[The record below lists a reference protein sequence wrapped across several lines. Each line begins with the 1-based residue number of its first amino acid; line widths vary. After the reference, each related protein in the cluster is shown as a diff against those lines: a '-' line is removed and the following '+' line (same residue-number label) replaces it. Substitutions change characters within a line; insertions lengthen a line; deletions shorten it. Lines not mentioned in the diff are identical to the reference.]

1 MDDAQPS
8 RRFLVRGVCL
18 FMAFIF
24 EAAATV
30 PVLQSP
36 PQAAVNAAIA
46 TSLISYG
53 RNYSGAYTNG
63 SFYGGASI
71 ALAVASYAGNYSSD
85 ARLLTQI
92 RHSIIGS
99 NAICANG
106 GYPSQHELHA
116 TGMFAIAR
124 RTPRIWNNLN
134 ATERAKI
141 DLLMRAS
148 LIANAFTTSDNN
160 PFVLANTGQ
169 RTLDGDGNVNRGWN
183 PNYREGMIGSVL
195 VGMSYFGGPAAA
207 DSILLNYNHSAFVA
221 ELLANG
227 LSNTHTV
234 FNWKTANPTSAA
246 PTGAQIESAVRNYRF
261 FTNPITNYMALYNSL
276 VTDTYGK
283 NVNAGLN
290 NGAGVGTQGGGKIL
304 SGASTLP
311 NLGVLGMLKEFESGD
326 GGANG
331 EGGPRSSALYA
342 YEGYRPHQTNQL
354 VLIVSGHWQRGSGS
368 ANAAVARMK
377 VGNTDLD
384 YKLQMGYLDY
394 FKGATRSI
402 TGLEFPL
409 FDVPTNAKFK
419 DAFGYAY
426 VWPLWKDVLLPYHD
440 GTSSVVPLPPTQD
453 SDGDGTPDFVEYRL
467 GLNPNSGTSWFF
479 LKRFGNTLVWPSAV
493 DGTFT
498 IQRSGNLSSW
508 QNIATVTG
516 AAAATAYTDPSPPP
530 GQAFYRVGLNP

>member
-1 MDDAQPS
+1 
-8 RRFLVRGVCL
+8 
-18 FMAFIF
+18 MACIV
-24 EAAATV
+24 EAAAAV

-36 PQAAVNAAIA
+36 PQAAVNSAIA
-46 TSLISYG
+46 ASLISYG
-53 RNYSGAYTNG
+53 RNYSGGAYTNG
-63 SFYGGASI
+63 SSHGGASI

-85 ARLLTQI
+85 VRLLTQI

-134 ATERAKI
+134 NTERAKI
-141 DLLMRAS
+141 DLLMKAS

-160 PFVLANTGQ
+160 PFVLADTGQ
-169 RTLDGDGNVNRGWN
+169 QTLDGDGNVNRGWN

-195 VGMSYFGGPAAA
+195 VGMCYFGGPAAA
-207 DSILLNYNHSAFVA
+207 DSILKNYNHSSFVS
-221 ELLANG
+221 ELFANG

-234 FNWKTANPTSAA
+234 FNWKTANPTSTA
-246 PTGAQIESAVRNYRF
+246 PTAPQIEFAVRNYRF
-261 FTNPITNYMALYNSL
+261 FGNAITNHMALYNSL
-276 VTDTYGK
+276 LTDTYGK

-290 NGAGVGTQGGGKIL
+290 NGAGVGTEGGGRIL
-304 SGASTLP
+304 SGASNLP
-311 NLGVLGMLKEFESGD
+311 NPGALGMLKEFDSGD
-326 GGANG
+326 GGVNG
-331 EGGPRSSALYA
+331 EGGPRSAALYA

-377 VGNTDLD
+377 VGNADLD
-384 YKLQMGYLDY
+384 YKLQMGYRDY

-402 TGLEFPL
+402 TGLEFPM

-440 GTSSVVPLPPTQD
+440 GNSSVVPLPPTQD
-453 SDGDGTPDFVEYRL
+453 TDGDGTPDFVEYRL

-493 DGTFT
+493 DETFT
-498 IQRSGNLSSW
+498 IQRSGDLGTW

-530 GQAFYRVGLNP
+530 GQAFYRVALNP

>member
-1 MDDAQPS
+1 MS
-8 RRFLVRGVCL
+8 LL
-18 FMAFIF
+18 F
-24 EAAATV
+24 EAAAV

-46 TSLISYG
+46 APLISYG
-53 RNYSGAYTNG
+53 RSYAGGAYTNG

-141 DLLMRAS
+141 DLLMKAS

-169 RTLDGDGNVNRGWN
+169 RTLDDDGNVNRGWN

-195 VGMSYFGGPAAA
+195 VGMCYFGGPAGA
-207 DSILLNYNHSAFVA
+207 DSVLTSYNHSGFVA
-221 ELLANG
+221 ELLASG
-227 LSNTHTV
+227 LSNPHTV
-234 FNWKTANPTSAA
+234 FNWRTANPASTA
-246 PTGAQIESAVRNYRF
+246 PTGSQIEFAVRNYRF
-261 FTNPITNYMALYNSL
+261 FGSAITNYMALYNSL

-283 NVNAGLN
+283 NVTAGLN
-290 NGAGVGTQGGGKIL
+290 NGAGVGTEGWGRIV

-311 NLGVLGMLKEFESGD
+311 NPGALGMLKEFDSTDGSGQ
-326 GGANG
+326 
-331 EGGPRSSALYA
+331 RSAVIYA
-342 YEGYRPHQTNQL
+342 YDGYRPHQTNQL
-354 VLIVSGHWQRGSGS
+354 VLIISGQWQRGSTS

-377 VGNTDLD
+377 IGNTDLD
-384 YKLQMGYLDY
+384 YKLDKGYYEY
-394 FKGATRSI
+394 FSGAGRGIS
-402 TGLEFPL
+402 GLQ
-409 FDVPTNAKFK
+409 FK
-419 DAFGYAY
+419 NSHGYAY

-453 SDGDGTPDFVEYRL
+453 IDGDGTPDFVEYRL

-493 DGTFT
+493 DETFT
-498 IQRSGNLSSW
+498 IQRSGNLATW
-508 QNIATVTG
+508 QNIATVAG

-530 GQAFYRVGLNP
+530 GQAFYRVALNP